1 MIQELNDNDSNS
13 VTGNVPWGIFSHV
26 AREFKPSAKYG
37 NDTSNKVHIPQKC
50 DIKKED
56 QNLPNLAK
64 SNELLKR
71 ETPSMSGQELQDKL
85 KKYSPVCTD
94 VSVSTVNR
102 SVSRGLSFTYKRIKR
117 PYSKRFTHANML
129 YSQAYKDFCQ
139 TKQTHQKVV

>member
-1 MIQELNDNDSNS
+1 MLIQELNDNDSNS

-56 QNLPNLAK
+56 QNLPNLTK

-71 ETPSMSGQELQDKL
+71 ETPSRSGQELQDKL
-85 KKYSPVCTD
+85 KKYSPVSTD
-94 VSVSTVNR
+94 VS
-102 SVSRGLSFTYKRIKR
+102 IA
-117 PYSKRFTHANML
+117 PYREVLASPTNG
-129 YSQAYKDFCQ
+129 
-139 TKQTHQKVV
+139 

>member
-13 VTGNVPWGIFSHV
+13 VTGKVPWGIFSHV

-37 NDTSNKVHIPQKC
+37 NDTSNKVHITQKC

-56 QNLPNLAK
+56 QNLPNLTK

-85 KKYSPVCTD
+85 KKYSAVSTD

>member
-1 MIQELNDNDSNS
+1 MLIQELNDNDSNS

-56 QNLPNLAK
+56 QNLPNLTK

-71 ETPSMSGQELQDKL
+71 ETPSRSGQELQDKL
-85 KKYSPVCTD
+85 KKYSPVSTD
-94 VSVSTVNR
+94 VSVLTVNR

-117 PYSKRFTHANML
+117 PLINSKRFTHANML
-129 YSQAYKDFCQ
+129 YSQVYKDFC
-139 TKQTHQKVV
+139 